1 MQICNVLLNK
11 KISSKTRKF
20 LLLSGIALLNCQL
33 SFLHCQSMPKMP
45 DFPEITPPSIG
56 GGFYTPK
63 IPDFPKKP
71 AAPESTKKPQ
81 AKAEAELKDPE
92 NSQDLISEFLS
103 PSNLLTANDIS
114 SLSDSGLFT
123 GLSALNRTSGNNSDD
138 TLKQILSDLAELKAE
153 SRKNSAPGP
162 ETQGNS
168 GKILELNERKPS
180 LLRFKI
186 NGYDMLDSLTKIYFS
201 EPENDGSFL
210 LTADRRYIAGNKIR
224 NETFYILFTTS
235 EGHGKSVTYN
245 AEMTLAQ
252 DSKNENS
259 FLYKLAE
266 KKNLTAQKTGNLVV
280 LRAESKDC
288 TADLLLDLDI

>member
-1 MQICNVLLNK
+1 MSK
-11 KISSKTRKF
+11 KISSRTRKL
-20 LLLSGIALLNCQL
+20 LLLSEIVIMNCQFSL
-33 SFLHCQSMPKMP
+33 LHCQSMPKMP
-45 DFPEITPPSIG
+45 DFPEITAPSIG

-63 IPDFPKKP
+63 IPNFPKKP
-71 AAPESTKKPQ
+71 AAPESAKKTEQ
-81 AKAEAELKDPE
+81 KAETEFKDPA

-103 PSNLLTANDIS
+103 PSTILTANDIS

-123 GLSALNRTSGNNSDD
+123 GLSALNRTSRNTQDD

-153 SRKNSAPGP
+153 SKKSSEPGT
-162 ETQGNS
+162 ETQAFS
-168 GKILELNERKPS
+168 AKPLELNERKPS

-186 NGYDMLDSLTKIYFS
+186 NGYNMLDSLTKVYFS
-201 EPENDGSFL
+201 HPENDGSFL

-235 EGHGKSVTYN
+235 EGHGKSITYN
-245 AEMTLAQ
+245 AEITLAQ

-280 LRAESKDC
+280 MRTETKDC